1 VISTPITCTAAA
13 VTMLSSMDAL
23 GPAGGA
29 DDDYRDDD
37 GASPAEGGAEC
48 AEANGPSVDGRWRR
62 GQEVEVPADHDN
74 QPEDERDAARDGG
87 AMRGGGAGGLKA
99 VAL

>member
-1 VISTPITCTAAA
+1 MISTAITCTAAA
-13 VTMLSSMDAL
+13 VTVLSSMDAL

-29 DDDYRDDD
+29 DDDYGDDD

-62 GQEVEVPADHDN
+62 GREAEAPADRDN

-87 AMRGGGAGGLKA
+87 ATRGRGARGRKA